1 MGFLFGKFFV
11 VVVVLLLLLEFVCLF
26 DFGARGGIQGFMH
39 AEQVFS
45 HRATGQLVGC
55 QVFCR
60 THQDDLSGAAA
71 GGQRSLLLP
80 GKGLPLC
87 FPSRFVL
94 LLWHSSVALY
104 LFRGTPS
111 FGWLV

>member
-1 MGFLFGKFFV
+1 MLSK
-11 VVVVLLLLLEFVCLF
+11 C
-26 DFGARGGIQGFMH
+26 
-39 AEQVFS
+39 
-45 HRATGQLVGC
+45 ATTEPQASWWAVKSSVG
-55 QVFCR
+55 
-60 THQDDLSGAAA
+60 HQDDLSGAAA
-71 GGQRSLLLP
+71 GGQHSLLLP

-111 FGWLV
+111 FGWLVYSSGVLSQGRSHCSVNGGRANLSCPAL